1 VSIWSPYYIKDKA
14 LLERV
19 QHRFTRLI
27 PRFKQL
33 TYKERLKRLRLW
45 SLEERRN
52 RADLLEVFRI
62 FRGLSLISFSEL
74 FTISNITN
82 TRGHSAK
89 IIKNRCRLE
98 LRRYFFSER
107 VADRWN
113 RLPQDVINADS
124 LYAFKGGLD
133 RVRITKT
140 GFLMD

>member
-1 VSIWSPYYIKDKA
+1 MFQA
-14 LLERV
+14 
-19 QHRFTRLI
+19 FN
-27 PRFKQL
+27 L
-33 TYKERLKRLRLW
+33 TYEERLKRLRLW
-45 SLEERRN
+45 TFEKRRN

-82 TRGHSAK
+82 TSGHSAK

-107 VADRWN
+107 VVDRWN
-113 RLPQDVINADS
+113 SLPRDVINADS
-124 LYAFKGGLD
+124 LNAFKGGLD

-140 GFLMD
+140 GFFMD